1 MGIFLLLGLAVPYA
15 FAVRCYDFINTN
27 DNRNTMKTW
36 SYIEQ
41 YDTNNEMTWLASRS
55 CGTPNLCKGQAACS
69 DSGRDERNH
78 PGLRN
83 PPTTYTDTVPEIR
96 TTSDSWKQY
105 NLMIALKCIA
115 PSDVSRARRIR

>member
-36 SYIEQ
+36 VDCPFETQFCFKSYIEQ

-55 CGTPNLCKGQAACS
+55 CGTPNLCK
-69 DSGRDERNH
+69 
-78 PGLRN
+78 
-83 PPTTYTDTVPEIR
+83 V
-96 TTSDSWKQY
+96 KV
-105 NLMIALKCIA
+105 K
-115 PSDVSRARRIR
+115 

>member
-55 CGTPNLCKGQAACS
+55 CGTPNLCKREGCLGTRN
-69 DSGRDERNH
+69 DKTCCCRDELCNAS
-78 PGLRN
+78 
-83 PPTTYTDTVPEIR
+83 T
-96 TTSDSWKQY
+96 
-105 NLMIALKCIA
+105 
-115 PSDVSRARRIR
+115 ARGIILLLLISSAFCFVNVV